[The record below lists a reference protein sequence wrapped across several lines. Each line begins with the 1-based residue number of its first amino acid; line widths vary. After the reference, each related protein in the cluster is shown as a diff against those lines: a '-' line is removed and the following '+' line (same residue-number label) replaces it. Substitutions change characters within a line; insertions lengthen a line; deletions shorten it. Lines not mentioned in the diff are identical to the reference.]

1 MSQIKPLSRVLLY
14 LIKSAIPKIGFA
26 INSRITFQL
35 TSNVAWSVAA
45 NPISWCSVSPAKG
58 KGTNTAVTITVKAT
72 TANTSTTSVR
82 NCPLTFTATGV
93 SPNPTRS
100 VTQNGPPRFAL
111 PVQDTIPKIGSAI
124 NSMITFQLTSNVAW
138 SVAANPT
145 SWCSVSPAK
154 GKGTNTAVT
163 ITVKATTA
171 NTGTSTRNCTLTFT
185 ATGVSVTPTRS
196 VTQRTQWVNYTVGSV
211 RFKMRDVPAKRSFVG
226 TSDTAACTTS
236 TTPACVTDDF
246 YMGETEVT
254 YQLWSAVYTWATA
267 TAPSAKRYTFDNA
280 GRQGGRSSGG
290 AVGTNQHPV
299 TTVNWYDAI
308 KFSNA
313 LTEYYNATN
322 GAAADLTLVYGA
334 TSAHKGTI
342 RTATGITR
350 SSTTH
355 ILNSLTPNAN
365 ATGFRLPS
373 DGEWELAARFIGDL
387 DNDGDIMDANE
398 YYCGS
403 CPSGSKIAY
412 DSTSPANENSLVA
425 WFSGNSSSI
434 THAVKGKRVN
444 ALGLYDMSGN
454 VWEWSFDWYQSGT
467 SRIRRG
473 GSWKDYASY
482 LQVSLPRR
490 QLPCHRGQQPRLP
503 LCEVLRGYQGP
514 SVRLCTLGH
523 LTFYLY
529 S

>member
-1 MSQIKPLSRVLLY
+1 MKITITKKLSKKIFKALKGFMSALLILSLY
-14 LIKSAIPKIGFA
+14 TCASEEQKQTRFDLPAQNTIPEISYSA
-26 INSRITFQL
+26 NSR
-35 TSNVAWSVAA
+35 
-45 NPISWCSVSPAKG
+45 
-58 KGTNTAVTITVKAT
+58 
-72 TANTSTTSVR
+72 
-82 NCPLTFTATGV
+82 
-93 SPNPTRS
+93 
-100 VTQNGPPRFAL
+100 
-111 PVQDTIPKIGSAI
+111 
-124 NSMITFQLTSNVAW
+124 ITFQLTSNVAW

-171 NTGTSTRNCTLTFT
+171 NTGTSARNCTLTFT
-185 ATGVSVTPTRS
+185 ATGVSPSPTRS

-211 RFKMRDVPAKRSFVG
+211 QFKMRSVPAKSSFVG
-226 TSDTAACTTS
+226 TRDTVCTVS

-254 YQLWSAVYTWATA
+254 YALWSAVYTWATA
-267 TAPSAKRYTFDNA
+267 TGGETCQTSGEACYRFDNA
-280 GRQGGRSSGG
+280 GRQGGASGTA

-334 TSAHKGTI
+334 NATDQQTI

-355 ILNSLTPNAN
+355 ILNTLTPNAN
-365 ATGFRLPS
+365 ATGFRLPRG
-373 DGEWELAARFIGDL
+373 GEWELAARFIGDL
-387 DNDGDIMDANE
+387 NNDGDIMDANE

-412 DSTSPANENSLVA
+412 NSTSPANENSLVA

-467 SRIRRG
+467 YRVWQGGGWFLNAYFMRVGIR
-473 GSWKDYASY
+473 YFSY
-482 LQVSLPRR
+482 PARELSVI
-490 QLPCHRGQQPRLP
+490 GFRLA
-503 LCEVLRGYQGP
+503 RY
-514 SVRLCTLGH
+514 
-523 LTFYLY
+523 
-529 S
+529 